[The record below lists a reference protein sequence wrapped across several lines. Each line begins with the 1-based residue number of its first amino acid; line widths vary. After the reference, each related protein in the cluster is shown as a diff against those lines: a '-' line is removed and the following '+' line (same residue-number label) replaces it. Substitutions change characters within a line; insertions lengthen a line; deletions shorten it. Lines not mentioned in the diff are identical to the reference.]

1 MPIMARHS
9 LLYTDQV
16 HSSKSQ
22 APSFQFACGGVERD
36 TGAMPLAR
44 RHFLHSA
51 GLAAAGFF
59 LTNRASAA
67 TTVNVSL
74 TLATQD
80 QVVLD
85 WLRGFATQVRLVGSS
100 VLARL
105 RGDTKAPAH
114 WIVAVSRLGV
124 LPEVFGTANFAGLYT
139 SGSTAFFTVGGCE
152 VSVEILPME
161 DFTSRLKDL
170 GRGAFGYDYETLSY
184 DPISGQLT
192 DPLRSRSVRGMRV
205 TRTTRD
211 IAASFAQ
218 MLDGLIS
225 SRQLGLERSDAFRR
239 LRSRVLSYSG
249 AKPAVADAVCT
260 ALMERFVTWVSA
272 APVEEIV
279 VVLTSR
285 LVAGSLRTA
294 FDIEARPAVAAVKA
308 SLAGDSAPNPDVWVQ
323 GLFGA
328 SPAALGRLRNG
339 NRFDQ
344 LRAWALLPPAA

>member
-1 MPIMARHS
+1 
-9 LLYTDQV
+9 
-16 HSSKSQ
+16 
-22 APSFQFACGGVERD
+22 
-36 TGAMPLAR
+36 MPLGR

-67 TTVNVSL
+67 TTVNITLSL
-74 TLATQD
+74 AAQD

-85 WLRGFATQVRLVGSS
+85 WLRSFAAQVRLVGSS
-100 VLARL
+100 VLSRL
-105 RGDTKAPAH
+105 RGDIKAPAH
-114 WIVAVSRLGV
+114 WIVSVSRLGV
-124 LPEVFGTANFAGLYT
+124 LPEVLGTANFAGLYT

-152 VSVEILPME
+152 VSVEILPLE
-161 DFTSRLKDL
+161 DFPGRLKNL
-170 GRGAFGYDYETLSY
+170 GRGSFGYDYETLSY

-192 DPLRSRSVRGMRV
+192 DPLRSRSMRGMRV

-260 ALMERFVTWVSA
+260 ALIERFVTWLST

-285 LVAGSLRTA
+285 LVAGSLRTT
-294 FDIEARPAVAAVKA
+294 FGIEARPAVAAVQA
-308 SLAGDSAPNPDVWVQ
+308 ALAGDTAPNPAVWVQ
-323 GLFGA
+323 ALFGS
-328 SPAALGRLRNG
+328 SPAALGRLQNG

-344 LRAWALLPPAA
+344 LRAWAMWPAAA